1 MIGKVTK
8 QTKYRRDEESPG
20 LLYTRSSPF
29 FPRSHLTSHHIR
41 ASPAFILEHSRIPC
55 ILLSCSTSSTIRD
68 IRYAHSD
75 TDRYMQL
82 SNLIPSLA
90 RKGNQSI
97 NSSVFSERNPPQH
110 RHTRT
115 TWHMTDIPAKNKD
128 ACIPPHAPVKL
139 SPLSERRYLIL
150 PYLTY
155 IYRETDGCRQQQS
168 QQGRRGLGPC
178 HGRNIHENNRA
189 GSHHATY
196 HYSWVHLSVKDCFA
210 LLCLR
215 LHATYAFLSCKPT
228 IRARGDQSCLES

>member
-8 QTKYRRDEESPG
+8 QTKYRRDEESRG

-55 ILLSCSTSSTIRD
+55 TLFFLVAAAAAATISD

-90 RKGNQSI
+90 RKGNQSV

-110 RHTRT
+110 PHTRT

-139 SPLSERRYLIL
+139 FPLSERRYLTLHIS
-150 PYLTY
+150 
-155 IYRETDGCRQQQS
+155 GN
-168 QQGRRGLGPC
+168 GRLSAAAKP
-178 HGRNIHENNRA
+178 A
-189 GSHHATY
+189 GTTRTR
-196 HYSWVHLSVKDCFA
+196 SVPWTK
-210 LLCLR
+210 
-215 LHATYAFLSCKPT
+215 HT
-228 IRARGDQSCLES
+228 